1 VGGSPTCFWSAAMHV
16 VSMIL
21 IGFVALEHLGFMVLE
36 TFLWTAPIGRKVFR
50 NSAEVAEQSA
60 VLAANQGIY
69 NALLA
74 VGLIVALFL
83 PPDARRVLATYILA
97 FIVLA
102 GLYGGYTVS
111 ARIVLVQ
118 AVPAALALGALWA
131 QG

>member
-1 VGGSPTCFWSAAMHV
+1 MHV

-83 PPDARRVLATYILA
+83 PPRARRVLATYILA

-118 AVPAALALGALWA
+118 AVPAALALGTLWV